1 MITEKIYSQV
11 SIIKTFNDHRIA
23 MSMLIF
29 GLASEKKIIIDDEK
43 MIKTSFPNFK
53 EILNSLEQKLNSYQN
68 KYPVIAID
76 GTASSGKGT
85 LAKNLSKVFGFD
97 HLDSGI
103 LYRIYAYEV
112 LKNKVKEITNIK
124 VNFISSKNLNSYN
137 QNDLRTE
144 NVSKIA
150 SEIAKNNFVRK
161 QLINIQRN
169 FADDP
174 PNKKGSVIDGRDI
187 TSVIILNAE
196 VKFYV
201 DASLDKRAKATNS
214 TKLTDKEYEKIFID
228 MKSRDHNDK
237 NRQNSPLI
245 KTNDSFFIDTSDI
258 SEKEVL
264 DIAIEEIKKKIDFI

>member
-1 MITEKIYSQV
+1 M
-11 SIIKTFNDHRIA
+11 
-23 MSMLIF
+23 
-29 GLASEKKIIIDDEK
+29 
-43 MIKTSFPNFK
+43 
-53 EILNSLEQKLNSYQN
+53 NSYQN

-103 LYRIYAYEV
+103 LYRIYAYEI

-187 TSVIILNAE
+187 TSVIIPNAE

-201 DASLDKRAKATNS
+201 DASLDKRAKRRQIQLN
-214 TKLTDKEYEKIFID
+214 LTDKDYEKIFTE
-228 MKSRDHNDK
+228 MNSRDHNDK
-237 NRQNSPLI
+237 NRRNSPLI

>member
-1 MITEKIYSQV
+1 M
-11 SIIKTFNDHRIA
+11 
-23 MSMLIF
+23 
-29 GLASEKKIIIDDEK
+29 
-43 MIKTSFPNFK
+43 
-53 EILNSLEQKLNSYQN
+53 NSYQN

-103 LYRIYAYEV
+103 LYRIYAYEF

-187 TSVIILNAE
+187 TSVIIPNAE

-201 DASLDKRAKATNS
+201 DASLDKRAKRRQIQLN
-214 TKLTDKEYEKIFID
+214 LTDKEYEKIFTE

-237 NRQNSPLI
+237 NRRNSPLI